1 MSANYRATGYRRPKL
16 RASANAGA
24 LTSTFIDAPGA
35 GKQILIWDIVVE
47 GGSEFIRE
55 GDYNSGTLIV
65 KVTEGHTG
73 FVAPLALAE
82 NKGLTVDSSGGT
94 THQIMVHY
102 SIEDV

>member
-1 MSANYRATGYRRPKL
+1 MNYRHTGYRRPKL
-16 RASANAGA
+16 RKFANAGV

-55 GDYNSGTLIV
+55 GDYNSSNLIL

-94 THQIMVHY
+94 THTIMVHY
-102 SIEDV
+102 SIEEV